1 VCRLVLCACA
11 MLISGCVYISDHTAT
26 GACLDDLSSPIRNF
40 CVVVPGV
47 LWRGERPTRADAK
60 WLLEQRVG
68 SVLSVQVDSLQSFE
82 AVAPPQDFAHSVPYF
97 QMRGFNPLQILT
109 RSELDEHIALYLA
122 IVQEA
127 PKPIYVHCRAG
138 VDRTG
143 VLTAAYRVLIEGA
156 SAREAIAEMAR
167 FQSPWQ
173 RIDAR
178 YVRTISEHRTE
189 ILSQVEA
196 LRSRLRPD
204 ARITCSQG
212 KCESSTVP

>member
-1 VCRLVLCACA
+1 
-11 MLISGCVYISDHTAT
+11 MLISGCVYMSEHTPQ
-26 GACLDDLSSPIRNF
+26 GACLDDLNSPIRNF

-47 LWRGERPTRADAK
+47 LWRGERPTQADAK

-68 SVLSVQVDSLQSFE
+68 SVLSVEVDSLQAFE
-82 AVAPPQDFAHSVPYF
+82 AVAPRQDFAHSVSYF

-109 RSELDEHIALYLA
+109 RSQLDEHIALFLA

-143 VLTAAYRVLIEGA
+143 VLAAAYRVLIEGT
-156 SAREAIAEMAR
+156 SARDAIAEMAR
-167 FQSPWQ
+167 FQSPWL

-178 YVRTISEHRTE
+178 YVRTVSEHRTE
-189 ILSQVEA
+189 ILRQAEE
-196 LRSRLRPD
+196 LRSGPGPN
-204 ARITCSQG
+204 ARI
-212 KCESSTVP
+212 KCARGRCTSEE